1 MTTVRLRSVAKINL
15 DLRVLER
22 RADGYHNLRTVFQTI
37 SLADTL
43 DIAYAPARRLTV
55 ELQSTVEITGNLIE
69 KAAQLLA
76 IPGRFN
82 IRLHK
87 RIPMGG
93 GLGGGSS
100 NAAAMLLAIP
110 FLVGKQVP
118 LRKLIDLASQLGSDV
133 PFFLLGGTA
142 AGLDRGTELYPLPD
156 IPRLPAVVI
165 TPKIHVS
172 TAEAYRA
179 IDEHRSGA
187 PPAPTS
193 HEALTWMLE
202 TAPPAAW
209 PCCNDFETVVFPQF
223 PQLKS
228 IQGKLQKLGAG
239 VALMSG
245 SGSTLFGLFAN
256 RKSRDSA
263 VVSLRKDLGK
273 EVIFPVSLVSRG
285 AYRSLWR
292 RQLRVSPDLTIWPPQ
307 SRYAQ

>member
-1 MTTVRLRSVAKINL
+1 MTTVRLRSLSKINL

-22 RADGYHNLRTVFQTI
+22 RADGYHNLRTIFQTI

-43 DIAYAPARRLTV
+43 DVAYAPARRLTV
-55 ELQSTVEITGNLIE
+55 ELQSNIEIAGNLIE

-76 IPGRFN
+76 IPGRFT

-100 NAAAMLLAIP
+100 NAAATLLAIP
-110 FLVGKQVP
+110 ALARKQVP
-118 LRKLIDLASQLGSDV
+118 LRKLIDFASQLGSDV

-142 AGLDRGTELYPLPD
+142 AGLDRGTELYPLPE
-156 IPRLPAVVI
+156 IPRLPAIII

-172 TAEAYRA
+172 TPQAYRA

-187 PPAPTS
+187 AIPPTS
-193 HEALTWMLE
+193 HEALAWMLG

-228 IQGKLQKLGAG
+228 IKGKLLKFGAD

-256 RKSRDSA
+256 RQSRDAA

-292 RQLRVSPDLTIWPPQ
+292 RQLRLSPELTIWPPQ